1 MPPLKAHSGAKL
13 RLIEHYLNSY
23 FDAVVKNPTI
33 ERLRITLVDGF
44 CGGGAFDLDGARVDG
59 TPFLLLQA
67 VENAEKRLNENK
79 DKKLTIDAQFH
90 FVDVEKSAIDHLKH
104 ELFQRG
110 YLSRIGKDIFLHN
123 EMFENIVESIQ
134 GSIAART
141 RGGAGR
147 SLFLLDQKGYTGV
160 PLRAIRSIFKQFE
173 KAECILTFAI
183 DWLIGYISE
192 RPEWAAGVTKLQLS
206 PGQIKEILDLKN
218 AKATRYAIQ
227 HILLDH
233 IQQNT
238 NAQFATP
245 FFIRSQEAK
254 KNLWLVHL
262 SQHAKARNVMV
273 DSHWAVKNHSIH
285 QGYGGLEINGFDP
298 RYDPANT
305 PDFMFAEHERQIM
318 HNRLQTD
325 IARRLRDTYGHDP
338 VHYGTFIN
346 AIANETPARLSDID
360 QVISALA
367 AEREIQIRNH
377 NGNEKRVLKP
387 ALSDHIMINR
397 QDRFSFHM
405 R

>member
-59 TPFLLLQA
+59 TPFLLQA
-67 VENAEKRLNENK
+67 VENAEKRLNEYK

-90 FVDVEKSAIDHLKH
+90 FVDVEKSAIDHLKE

-123 EMFENIVESIQ
+123 EMFENVVESIQ
-134 GSIAART
+134 ESIAART

-160 PLRAIRSIFKQFE
+160 PLQAIRSIFKQFE

-298 RYDPANT
+298 RYDPTNT

-387 ALSDHIMINR
+387 ALSDHIMISR

-405 R
+405 G

>member
-1 MPPLKAHSGAKL
+1 MKAHSGAKL
-13 RLIEHYLNSY
+13 KLIEHYLSSY
-23 FDAVVKNPTI
+23 FDAVVRNPTI

-44 CGGGAFDLDGARVDG
+44 CGGGAFDLKGERVDG

-67 VENAEKRLNENK
+67 VENAEKRLNQNK

-90 FVDVEKSAIDHLKH
+90 FVDVKKSAIEHLRE
-104 ELFQRG
+104 ELAKRG
-110 YLSRIGKDIFLHN
+110 YLNRIGKDIFLHN
-123 EMFENIVESIQ
+123 GMFEKVVGQIQ
-134 GSIAART
+134 NSIAERT
-141 RGGAGR
+141 RRGAGR
-147 SLFLLDQKGYTGV
+147 SLFLLDQKGYTAA
-160 PLRAIRSIFKQFE
+160 PLDAIRSIFHQFE
-173 KAECILTFAI
+173 RAECILTFAV
-183 DWLIGYISE
+183 DWLIDYMSE
-192 RPEWAAGVTKLQLS
+192 RPEWAAGVSKLQLS
-206 PGQIKEILDLKN
+206 ADQIKEVLDLKN
-218 AKATRYAIQ
+218 AGANRYAIQ
-227 HILLDH
+227 HLLLDH
-233 IQQNT
+233 LQQST

-298 RYDPANT
+298 RYDPSRT

-325 IARRLRDTYGHDP
+325 IARRIRDTYGHDP

-360 QVISALA
+360 NVISALA
-367 AEREIQIRNH
+367 VEREIQIRNQ

-387 ALSDHIMINR
+387 ALSDHIMVSR
-397 QDRFSFHM
+397 QDRFSFHI